1 MSDQSTTPVET
12 PIVAGIA
19 IYLGF
24 VTIVAGCLIFSLWSS
39 RPDTTTLIPVPK
51 CDGVTN
57 PTLRNV
63 YPGSLSSGTI
73 SKLLFLGCEFPVNT
87 QVKINGAQHS
97 STFEDNR
104 RISVPLNASDVASA
118 GPLTITLWDKNA
130 EYAAGVV
137 NVVQPIFEW
146 SFFGLCTWGI
156 SQEVQLLLLVLCV
169 GSFGSSVYAG
179 KSLADF
185 QGTGKLYRPWIL
197 FYLIQP
203 LEGAGIAF
211 LFYLLIRAG
220 FLASGGMDV
229 KAVNQF
235 GMCAIAGLAGTFSD
249 IAFMKLREVFLTL
262 FKPQDD
268 RGGKISPLKITTTA
282 LSFTS
287 KAQNSKVLEAT
298 GGVPPLKWSVTPLLP
313 QELSLNPATG
323 EISGTPAAP
332 SASTTYKFTVTD
344 SANPAASATANLTVV
359 IQ

>member
-1 MSDQSTTPVET
+1 VPDQSTIPIETPV
-12 PIVAGIA
+12 VAGIA
-19 IYLGF
+19 IYLAV
-24 VTIVAGCLIFSLWSS
+24 VTIVAGCLLFSLWSS
-39 RPDTTTLIPVPK
+39 QPAASTSIPIPK
-51 CDGVTN
+51 CDGFTK

-63 YPGSLSSGTI
+63 FPDTLSSGATA
-73 SKLLFLGCEFPVNT
+73 KLLFLGCEFPLTT
-87 QVKINGAQHS
+87 QVKVNGAQTS

-104 RISVPLNASDVASA
+104 RISVLLNANDVASP
-118 GPLTITLWDKNA
+118 GPLTITFWDKNA

-137 NVVQPIFEW
+137 NVVPPIFEW
-146 SFFGLCTWGI
+146 GLFGLYTCRI
-156 SQEVQLLLLVLCV
+156 SHEVQLLLLVLCV
-169 GSFGSSVYAG
+169 GSIGSSVYAS

-185 QGTGKLYRPWIL
+185 EGTGKLYRPWIL

-220 FLASGGMDV
+220 FLVGGGADV

-235 GMCAIAGLAGTFSD
+235 GICGIAGLAGAFSD

-268 RGGKISPLKITTTA
+268 RGGKISALKLTA
-282 LSFTS
+282 AGLSLTLG
-287 KAQNSKVLEAT
+287 APYSKVLQAS
-298 GGVPPLKWSVTPLLP
+298 GGVPPLKWSITPSLHP
-313 QELSLNPATG
+313 SLSLNAATG

-332 SASTTYKFTVTD
+332 MESTLYKLTVTD
-344 SANPAASATANLTVV
+344 SANPSASSTADLTMV